1 MAANTMN
8 RTHDVRR
15 VEQPRQAETYVPAV
29 DILEKA
35 DGLVLRADMPGV
47 ASGDVEIQYEQGVL
61 TIHGR
66 VQPPKQTPGRYL
78 VREYGNGDY
87 VRSFTLGEGIDI
99 DKIEAVCRNGVLELR
114 LPKAEALKPRRI
126 EVKA

>member
-15 VEQPRQAETYVPAV
+15 VEQSRQAETYVPAV
-29 DILEKA
+29 DILERE
-35 DGLVLRADMPGV
+35 DGLVLMADMPGV
-47 ASGDVEIQYEQGVL
+47 ASDDVEIQYEQGVL

-66 VQPPKQTPGRYL
+66 VRPPRETPGRYL
-78 VREYGNGDY
+78 VREYGTGDY
-87 VRSFTLGEGIDI
+87 LRSFTLGEGIDI